1 MLLTPSRDTY
11 VTADFPLTL
20 YLFPEKEKKKKGRE
34 EGKGGGERGE
44 RGRGGGGEEGLEKRT
59 DHFFLAEMKK
69 RDVFNMTWS
78 IKASCRETWLSETH
92 C

>member
-44 RGRGGGGEEGLEKRT
+44 RGRGGGERKDWRRGRIISSLLK
-59 DHFFLAEMKK
+59 
-69 RDVFNMTWS
+69 
-78 IKASCRETWLSETH
+78 
-92 C
+92 

>member
-20 YLFPEKEKKKKGRE
+20 YLFPEKEKKKK
-34 EGKGGGERGE
+34 EGKKGKVEEKGERGA
-44 RGRGGGGEEGLEKRT
+44 GGEEGLEKRT

-69 RDVFNMTWS
+69 RDVFNMAWS